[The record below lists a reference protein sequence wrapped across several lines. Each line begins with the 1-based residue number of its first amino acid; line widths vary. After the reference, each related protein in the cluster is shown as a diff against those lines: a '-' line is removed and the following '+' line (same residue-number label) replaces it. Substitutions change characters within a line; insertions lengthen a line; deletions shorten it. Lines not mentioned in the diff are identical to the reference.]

1 MMKHGIRIE
10 DVTLET
16 MQPIMCPVGEV
27 KIANKT
33 ISEHLLERLDNLE
46 GEILCSSNFYPSEQL
61 LEFCQNEEANI
72 MIVDSNDKCIMAVQ
86 KNDTDEYEVAEIDED
101 SLLLIYAHDL
111 LFLLE
116 KIVGDL
122 KEDKIEGEIRN
133 NVNYDGVLHL
143 GKGSVLLPGVYIEG
157 NVTIGENCKI
167 GPNCYIRGNTSIGD
181 NCHIGQAVEVKNSLL
196 MNKVSLGHLTYMGD
210 SIICSNVN
218 FGAGTIGSN
227 LRHDGQNHKTMV
239 GGHLIDTKRRKF
251 GCIIGEGV
259 HTGIHTTIYP
269 GRKMFAGS
277 STRPGDIVTHDF
289 KLYISKDE

>member
-277 STRPGDIVTHDF
+277 STRPVI
-289 KLYISKDE
+289 L